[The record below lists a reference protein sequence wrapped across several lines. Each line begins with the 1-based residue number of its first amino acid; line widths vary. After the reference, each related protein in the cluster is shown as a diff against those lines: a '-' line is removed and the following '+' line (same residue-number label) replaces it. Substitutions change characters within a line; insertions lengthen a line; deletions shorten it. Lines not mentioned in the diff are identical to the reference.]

1 MIYTKGGKTLKAKI
15 TIVILSI
22 TTILLLGMTIFLI
35 NASMY
40 GRNTLNKNNKVIAQL
55 KTENKSLMSQVSDL
69 NDDITMKNNRI
80 SELLNKS
87 EQASTTQAY
96 TSQQEQSSIEET
108 AQSEEINP
116 PNAVAIG
123 STKQHVREVMGTPT
137 SMVAGGNYWWYGY
150 ASWISFDKQTGLV
163 QGYSNEGHNLKIQ

>member
-1 MIYTKGGKTLKAKI
+1 MKEGKRMKI
-15 TIVILSI
+15 KIAIIFLSV

-35 NASMY
+35 NATIY
-40 GRNTLNKNNKVIAQL
+40 ARNTLNKDNKVIAQL
-55 KTENKSLMSQVSDL
+55 KTDNKSLMSQVSDL
-69 NDDITMKNNRI
+69 NDDVTRKNNRI

-96 TSQQEQSSIEET
+96 TSQQEQSSIKET
-108 AQSEEINP
+108 ALPEEINP
-116 PNAVAIG
+116 PNAVTIG

-150 ASWISFDKQTGLV
+150 ASWISFDRQTGLV
-163 QGYSNEGHNLKIQ
+163 QSYSNEGHNLKIQ